1 MRGFIYFSFIAIE
14 PYFFLRIMFAFL
26 ILLAVLFAFIL
37 AYTFYKRRMAGN
49 KKIWQ
54 EKITNLISEIIFLN
68 EGEPLPAAFISDNK
82 KLLLKPGFRQ
92 DIIDELI
99 HAKKNL
105 SGSFTINLVKLY
117 ELLELDQDSV
127 RKLNHP
133 KWHIKS
139 KGIHELSSMKQKKY
153 LKEIFR
159 LTNNENNFVRNE
171 AQSAL
176 VSFYGFSGLRFLNVA
191 TYPISEWQ
199 QILFLNKLNEVQ
211 PKELEV
217 IGKWLQSSND
227 SVVVFSLKLATNYNC
242 YQFYDVVIECLHHS
256 SLQVKINALEYLK
269 KMPGEN
275 LHDHIMGYYDGENK
289 TLKLLILD
297 ILKETGSEKELD
309 FLLKQLHH
317 SDDGIKA
324 AAAQTISSLH
334 PLGSSFLQSHLFAD
348 EYPWKAIFLQI
359 QNDHAA

>member
-1 MRGFIYFSFIAIE
+1 MVV
-14 PYFFLRIMFAFL
+14 FL
-26 ILLAVLFAFIL
+26 ILFTALFAIIL
-37 AYTFYKRRMAGN
+37 AYTFYKRRVARH

-68 EGEPLPAAFISDNK
+68 EDEPLPATLIPDNK
-82 KLLLKPGFRQ
+82 KLLLKRGFRH

-105 SGSFTINLVKLY
+105 SGSFTINLIKLY
-117 ELLELDQDSV
+117 ELLKLDQDSV
-127 RKLNHP
+127 KKLNHP

-139 KGIHELSSMKQKKY
+139 KGIHELSSMKQIKY
-153 LKEIFR
+153 AKEIFR
-159 LTNNENNFVRNE
+159 LTNNENDFVRNE

-199 QILFLNKLNEVQ
+199 QILFLNKLNNVQ
-211 PKELEV
+211 PKELQA
-217 IGKWLQSSND
+217 IGKWLQSPNE

-242 YQFYDVVIECLHHS
+242 YQFYGAVIECLHHS

-269 KMPGEN
+269 KMPGED
-275 LHDHIMGYYDGENK
+275 LHDHIMGYYGGENK

-297 ILKETGSEKELD
+297 ILKDTGSEKELN
-309 FLLKQLHH
+309 FLLKQLHN

-334 PLGSSFLQSHLFAD
+334 PLGPSFLQSQLFAE
-348 EYPWKAIFLQI
+348 EYPWNEIFLQI
-359 QNDHAA
+359 ENDHAA

>member
-1 MRGFIYFSFIAIE
+1 MHGFIYFSFIE
-14 PYFFLRIMFAFL
+14 FELYFFSRIMFGFL
-26 ILLAVLFAFIL
+26 ILLASLFAFIV
-37 AYTFYKRRMAGN
+37 AYTFYKRKLARY
-49 KKIWQ
+49 KKLWQ
-54 EKITNLISEIIFLN
+54 EKITNLVSEIIFLD
-68 EGEPLPAAFISDNK
+68 EGEPLPADIISNNK

-105 SGSFTINLVKLY
+105 SGSYTINLVKLY
-117 ELLELDQDSV
+117 EQLGLEQDSFK
-127 RKLNHP
+127 KLNHP

-139 KGIHELSSMKQKKY
+139 KGIYELASMKQIKY
-153 LKEIFR
+153 VKQIFR
-159 LTNNENNFVRNE
+159 LTNNENDFVRNE

-199 QILFLNKLNEVQ
+199 QILFLNNLNNTQ
-211 PKELEV
+211 PEELEA
-217 IGKWLQSSND
+217 IGKWLESSNE
-227 SVVVFSLKLATNYNC
+227 SVVGFSLKLATNFNC
-242 YQFYDVVIECLHHS
+242 YQFYATVIECLHHS

-275 LHDHIMGYYDGENK
+275 LHDHIMGYYGGENK

-297 ILKETGSEKELD
+297 ILKDTGSEKEMN

-334 PLGSSFLQSHLFAD
+334 PLGSSFLQAQLFAD
-348 EYPWKAIFLQI
+348 EYPWNAIFLQLE
-359 QNDHAA
+359 NDHAA